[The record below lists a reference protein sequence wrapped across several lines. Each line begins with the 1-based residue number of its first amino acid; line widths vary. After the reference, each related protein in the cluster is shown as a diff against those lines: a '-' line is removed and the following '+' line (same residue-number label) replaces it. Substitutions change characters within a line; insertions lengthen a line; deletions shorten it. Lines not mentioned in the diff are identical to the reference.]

1 VAERLYALSG
11 TKSYGSLT
19 LLTQWHARVE
29 KGFHVP
35 PSAFSPP
42 PKVSS
47 TVVKITPRPAPPVT
61 VGDTALLFRVIHAAF
76 AQRRKMLINAL
87 RHAFPSFDPATLRQT
102 LERAGIVA
110 TRRGETLTLPEFA
123 HLADAMQP
131 FIV

>member
-1 VAERLYALSG
+1 MPG

-19 LLTQWHARVE
+19 LLAQWYARVE

-47 TVVKITPRPAPPVT
+47 TVVKITPRLAPPVT
-61 VGDTALLFRVIHAAF
+61 VSDTALLFRVIHAAF

-87 RHAFPSFDPATLRQT
+87 RHAFPSFEPATLRQI
-102 LERAGIVA
+102 LEHAGIA
-110 TRRGETLTLPEFA
+110 AARRGETLTLPEFA
-123 HLADAMQP
+123 SLADTLQS
-131 FIV
+131 FIA